1 MEPALARMVSKD
13 LPVSCVKTQTN
24 LAATA
29 MKLVTVFMDSA
40 TVGYLAQDT
49 ADQTAVTWDIKDR
62 TVT

>member
-1 MEPALARMVSKD
+1 MISK
-13 LPVSCVKTQTN
+13 SKSWQ
-24 LAATA
+24 
-29 MKLVTVFMDSA
+29 LVTVFMDSV